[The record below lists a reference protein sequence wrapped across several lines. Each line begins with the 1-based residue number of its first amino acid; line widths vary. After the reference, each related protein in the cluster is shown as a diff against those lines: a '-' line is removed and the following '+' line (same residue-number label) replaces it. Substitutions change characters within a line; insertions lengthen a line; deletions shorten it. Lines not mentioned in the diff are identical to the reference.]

1 MLAFGC
7 MVIHLVRELYLGNIN
22 IILLCLS
29 LLALQNYLDGKNR
42 SGSILFGIIL
52 LTKPFYLLLL
62 LPLLFRKKLKAI
74 GILAIT
80 VAAGLL
86 FPFIFMGWD
95 RTLSFYSGWIKI
107 MMLHGTVFPGKNTL
121 EYMVRYY
128 FIPDLPWYAGL
139 IILLVMVIFSCIF
152 IRFNLEQEKDR
163 TTRDISGIRILFLN
177 GGCCSP

>member
-80 VAAGLL
+80 VVRAPLSVYFHGLGPHFKLL
-86 FPFIFMGWD
+86 FGVD
-95 RTLSFYSGWIKI
+95 
-107 MMLHGTVFPGKNTL
+107 
-121 EYMVRYY
+121 
-128 FIPDLPWYAGL
+128 
-139 IILLVMVIFSCIF
+139 
-152 IRFNLEQEKDR
+152 
-163 TTRDISGIRILFLN
+163 
-177 GGCCSP
+177 